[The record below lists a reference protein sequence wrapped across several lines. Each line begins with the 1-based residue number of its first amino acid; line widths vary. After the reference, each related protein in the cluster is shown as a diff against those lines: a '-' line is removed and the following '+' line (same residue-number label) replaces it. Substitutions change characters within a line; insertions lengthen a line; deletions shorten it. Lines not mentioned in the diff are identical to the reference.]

1 MLLAFSSSFSSE
13 VSQAWPESG
22 DQGASSRRLQKVLR
36 LYLQR
41 RKRTPVCP
49 GTDVPPTRR
58 EMCGV
63 RYLSVWRW
71 VKVLWGRLGVGG
83 VKAKRQTFHPLGEKW
98 VASEIYPC
106 EGGWEWVGSGCYEVD
121 GWSAHEWL
129 WVKRS
134 GCEAKNVTCTLI
146 GWKAFKTEVVKPVFG
161 SDSGYPDVI
170 CPFFQPVKL
179 GHPVRCDLYCDCT
192 SGEPVERDCG
202 PHHFNPATREC
213 EADYTCPGMCLL
225 IYHGLNLCLAGYKA
239 SEDGHLQYV
248 PLNIL

>member
-1 MLLAFSSSFSSE
+1 MKVGE
-13 VSQAWPESG
+13 
-22 DQGASSRRLQKVLR
+22 RRR
-36 LYLQR
+36 
-41 RKRTPVCP
+41 
-49 GTDVPPTRR
+49 
-58 EMCGV
+58 V
-63 RYLSVWRW
+63 RVAG
-71 VKVLWGRLGVGG
+71 GR
-83 VKAKRQTFHPLGEKW
+83 
-98 VASEIYPC
+98 
-106 EGGWEWVGSGCYEVD
+106 CYEED
-121 GWSAHEWL
+121 GRRTHELL

-134 GCEAKNVTCTLI
+134 GVKHKELI
-146 GWKAFKTEVVKPVFG
+146 VYQLAEKRMKFKTEVVKPAFG

-179 GHPVRCDLYCDCT
+179 GHPVRCDSYCDCT